1 MIWERKLVGIMTNS
15 VATAYVRI
23 ALLNLIENNA
33 DINTDTLFY
42 EMCSLFDLYNE
53 ESISQEVLVRL

>member
-1 MIWERKLVGIMTNS
+1 MTNFE
-15 VATAYVRI
+15 ATAYARI
-23 ALLNLIENNA
+23 ALVNLIENNA

-53 ESISQEVLVRL
+53 DAISKEVLTRL